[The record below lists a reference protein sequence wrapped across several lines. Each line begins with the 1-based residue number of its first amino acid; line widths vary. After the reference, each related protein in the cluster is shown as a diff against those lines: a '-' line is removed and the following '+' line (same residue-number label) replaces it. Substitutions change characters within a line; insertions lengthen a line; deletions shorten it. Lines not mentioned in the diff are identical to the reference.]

1 MTKNSRKTFIVCAC
15 IGFIMSLIKIVVNT
29 SNADITTVQTALSNL
44 EQFKPWES
52 LNIITFLY
60 LGMAIMPALI
70 AICSGLLGII
80 VEVGILFFTNQINI
94 KGETI

>member
-29 SNADITTVQTALSNL
+29 SSANITTIQTALSNL

-60 LGMAIMPALI
+60 LCMAIVPTAI
-70 AICSGLLGII
+70 AMCSGLLGII
-80 VEVGILFFTNQINI
+80 VEHSILFFTKQINI
-94 KGETI
+94 KGESI